1 MCLMLLL
8 SQLGSSMEVN
18 ECIASL
24 RLHLLSLLA
33 AVVQHALLKRKH
45 ETNRA

>member
-1 MCLMLLL
+1 MY
-8 SQLGSSMEVN
+8 
-18 ECIASL
+18 SL
-24 RLHLLSLLA
+24 FEAALSLLA